1 MSYTIRPARPD
12 DGDAIAGFTQDTF
25 TWGDY
30 VSAAFPDWIADERG
44 RVMVAVDDDDRA
56 IALSRGVMLSDT
68 ELWLQGA
75 RVSEPWRRQGVASA
89 LGEALIDWAIDQGAR
104 IARLLTEGWNEPAQR
119 QVERSGFRCAA
130 EWMLYWHSVSDGKPD
145 RSGNGGQRAKARRRL
160 EIAHSSEAV
169 PAWVSWRSGPL
180 VRAARG
186 LYVQEWRLARLTVD
200 YLELAGKQGRLRTS
214 QAGWVVTR
222 HEGDSLYIEWL
233 ECGPDDIDDMI
244 RSLIDLAVDA
254 SVKELRII
262 VPKVGWLI
270 TALAN
275 VGFEN
280 ESLYLYERPL

>member
-1 MSYTIRPARPD
+1 MSSNIP
-12 DGDAIAGFTQDTF
+12 
-25 TWGDY
+25 
-30 VSAAFPDWIADERG
+30 
-44 RVMVAVDDDDRA
+44 
-56 IALSRGVMLSDT
+56 RGVWTYLSF
-68 ELWLQGA
+68 
-75 RVSEPWRRQGVASA
+75 V
-89 LGEALIDWAIDQGAR
+89 
-104 IARLLTEGWNEPAQR
+104 
-119 QVERSGFRCAA
+119 
-130 EWMLYWHSVSDGKPD
+130 
-145 RSGNGGQRAKARRRL
+145 
-160 EIAHSSEAV
+160 
-169 PAWVSWRSGPL
+169 
-180 VRAARG
+180 
-186 LYVQEWRLARLTVD
+186 ARLTVD